1 MKKTTGKKEK
11 RKGRPLLFS
20 ILLVF
25 CILGSIVY
33 AVSRKIEAEMS
44 SSAIQNLSE
53 SLDLIQCTIEAILG
67 SQADFQILVAQEIAR
82 MEDPESYILG
92 YESSQTMS
100 RLSLIRAGE
109 TAGVSSSGGAFTEE
123 GLDFSAGS
131 EILGLPVSR
140 SQTIAVSRW
149 LVMPMPASSRTST
162 PLWASA
168 SMRTPYWLDQIS
180 MGSCSTQPGFG

>member
-92 YESSQTMS
+92 YEKSQAVARM
-100 RLSLIRAGE
+100 SLIPAGE
-109 TAGVSSSGGAFTEE
+109 TEGVSNTGEAFTEE
-123 GLDFSAGS
+123 GLDFSAGGTVLS
-131 EILGLPVSR
+131 LIH
-140 SQTIAVSRW
+140 I
-149 LVMPMPASSRTST
+149 
-162 PLWASA
+162 
-168 SMRTPYWLDQIS
+168 
-180 MGSCSTQPGFG
+180 